1 MTTKTFANNTM
12 EIAQAIA
19 TIPLLTAALIG
30 AIPILLLCTACRCC
44 KGTCNALIEYINHQM
59 TRS

>member
-12 EIAQAIA
+12 EIAQTIV

-44 KGTCNALIEYINHQM
+44 KGTCNALIEYINH
-59 TRS
+59 